1 MEMYISDILTKV
13 LQYSKDEAMR
23 TGTYQIGP
31 GHLFL
36 GLLRHGDNEACR
48 MLSECGA
55 DMAACKEFLDTR
67 LFKSSSIPYS
77 DEDKITLSRSAENV
91 LSMTM
96 LEASMAG
103 DGEVGAG
110 HLLMALSKSVCTE
123 CEGLFSMLGVSYRTL
138 SELHNRGKE
147 DAPENGHSAEEA
159 VETIK
164 EELISVVEM
173 LGDGSKIFS

>member
-1 MEMYISDILTKV
+1 MEMYISDILTKI

-36 GLLRHGDNEACR
+36 GLLRHEDNEACR
-48 MLSECGA
+48 MLAECGA
-55 DMAACKEFLDTR
+55 DAVECKSFLDTR
-67 LFKSSSIPYS
+67 LFKSGSIPYC

-103 DGEVGAG
+103 DSEVGAG
-110 HLLMALSKSVCTE
+110 HLLMALSKSVSAE
-123 CEGLFSMLGVSYRTL
+123 CESLFSMLGISYRVL
-138 SELHNRGKE
+138 SELHNKGRE
-147 DAPENGHSAEEA
+147 NTQENGHSAEEA
-159 VETIK
+159 VEAIK

>member
-1 MEMYISDILTKV
+1 MEMYISDVLAKV

-23 TGTYQIGP
+23 TGSYQISP

-36 GLLRHGDNEACR
+36 GILRHEENEACR
-48 MLSECGA
+48 MLKDCGA
-55 DMAACKEFLDTR
+55 DPSECKAFLDTK
-67 LFKSSSIPYS
+67 LFKNESIPYS

-103 DGEVGAG
+103 DSEVGDR
-110 HLLMALSKSVCTE
+110 HLLLALSKSACAE
-123 CEGLFSMLGVSYRTL
+123 CESLFRMNGISYRML
-138 SELHNRGKE
+138 AEMCAKDE
-147 DAPENGHSAEEA
+147 KQAEEEGHSAKEA

-164 EELISVVEM
+164 EELINVVEM
-173 LGDGSKIFS
+173 LGNENKIFS